1 MEWTDERDVL
11 FCREV
16 LVFDLFMHKPGS
28 RERGLCLDR
37 IAENLNSIET
47 VWFKVNQRSLRDR
60 LIKLLKIFKSKR
72 SQEEKASGIAPDHT
86 ELDDF
91 LQDIL
96 ERQQQAEIIATEKS
110 DEQLKKTDKERVAA
124 EKMRK
129 SSMERLSEKKKDNR
143 RKVMTCAISQHQ
155 NKEVQ
160 VATLYHI

>member
-1 MEWTDERDVL
+1 MEWTDGHDVL

-16 LVFDLFMHKPGS
+16 LVFDMFMHKPGS

-86 ELDDF
+86 ELDDL

-110 DEQLKKTDKERVAA
+110 DEQ
-124 EKMRK
+124 
-129 SSMERLSEKKKDNR
+129 
-143 RKVMTCAISQHQ
+143 
-155 NKEVQ
+155 
-160 VATLYHI
+160 